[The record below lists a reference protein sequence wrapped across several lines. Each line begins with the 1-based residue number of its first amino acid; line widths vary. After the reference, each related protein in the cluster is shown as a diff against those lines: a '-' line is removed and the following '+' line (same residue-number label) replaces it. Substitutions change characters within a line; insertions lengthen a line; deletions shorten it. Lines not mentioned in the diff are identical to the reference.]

1 MGVFRDESEDSELR
15 LNAYIA
21 LMKCPSRN
29 VLSEV
34 RQVLEKEKS
43 NQVGS
48 FVWSHLTN
56 LMETSDPHMQDIRHI
71 VQDEELKKE
80 FNLDQRKF
88 SRNYEGSFFLD
99 SINMGAKVDSNVIFS
114 QKSFIPRSAN
124 LNLTID
130 LFGHAIN
137 FLEFGGRVQGVEK
150 ILENIFR
157 KNEAK
162 EANVKVKPERNV
174 SKSKSEKAYFLLK
187 YLLRVFIMLGCSEKN
202 CVLSENI

>member
-1 MGVFRDESEDSELR
+1 MCYFEQRSDLMGVFRDESEDSELR

-21 LMKCPSRN
+21 LMKCPSQK
-29 VLSEV
+29 VLYDV

-56 LMETSDPHMQDIRHI
+56 LMETSDPHMQDIRNI
-71 VQDEELKKE
+71 VHDEELKKE

-88 SRNYEGSFFLD
+88 SRNYEGSFFFD
-99 SINMGAKVDSNVIFS
+99 SINTGAKVDSNVIFS

-137 FLEFGGRVQGVEK
+137 FLEFGGRVQGMERM
-150 ILENIFR
+150 LENFFGPLETKTPALKTR
-157 KNEAK
+157 
-162 EANVKVKPERNV
+162 VPLNV
-174 SKSKSEKAYFLLK
+174 SKTKLTLNIDHSMNRSWQFLL
-187 YLLRVFIMLGCSEKN
+187 
-202 CVLSENI
+202 

>member
-15 LNAYIA
+15 INAYIA
-21 LMKCPSRN
+21 LMKCPSQK

-56 LMETSDPHMQDIRHI
+56 LMETSDPHMQDIRNI
-71 VQDEELKKE
+71 VHDEELKKE

-88 SRNYEGSFFLD
+88 SRNYEGSFFFD
-99 SINMGAKVDSNVIFS
+99 SINTGAKVDSNVIFS

-130 LFGHAIN
+130 LFGQAIN
-137 FLEFGGRVQGVEK
+137 FLEVGSRIQGLEK
-150 ILENIFR
+150 EMERRFAYLKKHSAKTEDLGIL
-157 KNEAK
+157 KNK
-162 EANVKVKPERNV
+162 NV
-174 SKSKSEKAYFLLK
+174 SKFFCYME
-187 YLLRVFIMLGCSEKN
+187 
-202 CVLSENI
+202 

>member
-21 LMKCPSRN
+21 LMKCPSQK

-56 LMETSDPHMQDIRHI
+56 LMETSDPHMQDIRNI
-71 VQDEELKKE
+71 VHDEELKKE
-80 FNLDQRKF
+80 FKLDQRKF

-99 SINMGAKVDSNVIFS
+99 SINTGAKVDSNVIFS

-137 FLEFGGRVQGVEK
+137 FLEFGGRVQGMEK
-150 ILENIFR
+150 ILENFFGPT
-157 KNEAK
+157 ATK
-162 EANVKVKPERNV
+162 EPKMKTQNQKNV
-174 SKSKSEKAYFLLK
+174 SKITKKAKFTQTSLYNYFIF
-187 YLLRVFIMLGCSEKN
+187 YLFLNLI
-202 CVLSENI
+202 